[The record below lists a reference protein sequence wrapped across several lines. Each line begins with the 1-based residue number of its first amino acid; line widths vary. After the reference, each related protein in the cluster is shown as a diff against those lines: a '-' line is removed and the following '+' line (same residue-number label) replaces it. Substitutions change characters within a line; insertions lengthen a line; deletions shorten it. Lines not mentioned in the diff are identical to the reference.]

1 MPPGIEYIRYIWYFK
16 RKRFLDG
23 RIMKHKSVLCDHGDM
38 QKWYVDYWETYSLVV
53 NWVSVRLL
61 FSLYM
66 INELESISIDYV
78 LAFPQEEL
86 KEDVYMQLPYC
97 FDNGG
102 NRKCVM
108 NLNKYIY
115 GMCQSSGNWY

>member
-1 MPPGIEYIRYIWYFK
+1 
-16 RKRFLDG
+16 
-23 RIMKHKSVLCDHGDM
+23 M
-38 QKWYVDYWETYSLVV
+38 QKWYVDYCETYSLVV

-86 KEDVYMQLPYC
+86 KEDVYMQLSYC

-102 NRKCVM
+102 NRNYVM